1 MITWLKSKPEHKR
14 YVLDV
19 LNTLRGYSEKDRFQV
34 WSDVCNHILNNLPKE
49 DHTSFNNMCIEKDTA
64 FIKKKH
70 TIPRAHL
77 PPKKRY
83 SS

>member
-1 MITWLKSKPEHKR
+1 MVTWLKSKPEHKR

-19 LNTLRGYSEKDRFQV
+19 LNTLKGYGENDRFQV
-34 WSDVCNHILNNLPKE
+34 WSQICNQILTNLPKE
-49 DHTSFNNMCIEKDTA
+49 DHAFFNNACLEKDTA
-64 FIKKKH
+64 LTRKKH